1 MSQNIPFVV
10 VALVLG
16 AASGSVSAEP
26 NRNSSPVTIRVPV
39 GDLDLNREADAD
51 KLLKRVSAAA
61 SRACSGPP
69 AAGVMMAE
77 IARAYKACKVQAL
90 DRAVAQIDSPTV
102 RLAEAKR

>member
-26 NRNSSPVTIRVPV
+26 KQNGSPVTVRVPI

-61 SRACSGPP
+61 SLACSGPP

-77 IARAYKACKVQAL
+77 IARAYRACKVQAL
-90 DRAVAQIDSPTV
+90 ERAVAQINSPMV